1 MSTSENVTHIFQL
14 TDKKT
19 ISGWCNFK
27 TKEVTERTQILS
39 SKLRMKLT
47 SKAGK
52 KRGVVSGNNDVVNI
66 KKQINNVKLSMKDK
80 K

>member
-1 MSTSENVTHIFQL
+1 MSASENVTRIFQL

-19 ISGWCNFK
+19 ISGWCSFE

-47 SKAGK
+47 SKAVK
-52 KRGVVSGNNDVVNI
+52 KRGVVSSNNDVVNI
-66 KKQINNVKLSMKDK
+66 KKQINNVKLPVKDK